1 MSKKKSKI
9 YHFYSCGYCTNFYS
23 QVNSISQLTGDN
35 WFAKTYFPNPALLN
49 MRFYKNIQ
57 GWICNK
63 KFFLKRQGSSERFS
77 HVNKSWLTVY
87 SIDTFGVD
95 SLISL
100 SDKFPFN
107 IFVKSASVAL
117 WVGSLVMNSIHSFAM
132 PCSASEV
139 MMLGIFPRF
148 FSQQRALQI
157 TS

>member
-1 MSKKKSKI
+1 MWI
-9 YHFYSCGYCTNFYS
+9 LYANIYS
-23 QVNSISQLTGDN
+23 QVNSISQLTGIN
-35 WFAKTYFPNPALLN
+35 WFAKTYFPNSLTKRVLFN
-49 MRFYKNIQ
+49 VIKNIQ
-57 GWICNK
+57 WWICNK
-63 KFFLKRQGSSERFS
+63 KKHSKRLGSSERFS
-77 HVNKSWLTVY
+77 YVNESWFTVY

-100 SDKFPFN
+100 SDKFPFI
-107 IFVKSASVAL
+107 IFVKSVSVAL